1 MERILDENST
11 RRLAA
16 RSRLAVDPGGA
27 IAIKRDVHELEVA
40 TDAATFTRAFRDVV
54 TDPTSMFGLIRI
66 RRNRARLGR
75 DFEAGE
81 RFQGCFSLERAML
94 GALERRGMRRAASE
108 VSALLAK
115 PAVAR
120 AVTWVEDQM
129 LSNYAQ
135 IEEMV
140 LEPRGGEPF
149 LLRYAYLDGT
159 PIAGSSVFVVED
171 VGDGAAAR
179 CRVRQIFEYQEVNAI
194 ALSTFQRFG
203 LKYHDQVVHMQIH
216 KAAARVGAAVLRS
229 TIPVDYAE
237 MVH

>member
-1 MERILDENST
+1 MERALTDDGT

-16 RSRLAVDPGGA
+16 RTPLPLDPDAA

-40 TDAATFTRAFRDVV
+40 IDAARFAAAFRDVV

-66 RRNRARLGR
+66 RRHPRRLGR
-75 DFEAGE
+75 AFEPGE

-94 GALERRGMRRAASE
+94 GALERRGMARVATAAAA
-108 VSALLAK
+108 VLAR

-129 LSNYAQ
+129 LSNYAE

-140 LEPRGGEPF
+140 LEPAPGQPHS
-149 LLRYAYLDGT
+149 LRYRYLDGT
-159 PIAGSSVFVVED
+159 PIAGSSIFVID
-171 VGDGAAAR
+171 ALGPDR
-179 CRVRQIFEYQEVNAI
+179 CRVRQIFEYQEVNAM

-216 KAAARVGAAVLRS
+216 KAAVRLGVAVLRS
-229 TIPVDYAE
+229 TIPTDYAE